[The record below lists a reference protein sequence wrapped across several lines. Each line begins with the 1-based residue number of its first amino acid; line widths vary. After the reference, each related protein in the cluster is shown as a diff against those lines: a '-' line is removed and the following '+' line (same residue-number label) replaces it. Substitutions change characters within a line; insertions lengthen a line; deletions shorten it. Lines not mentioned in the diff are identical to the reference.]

1 MNLNKSK
8 GMMEAEIS
16 EALIKF
22 EKEYMGRGPAE
33 TKTYIIE
40 DMIIVRMKGVL
51 NKAEEQLA
59 KSEEGLFLIKKL
71 RVTLLEKSR
80 SLLDA
85 IVFDITGEKVVSMHN
100 DVSTITGERIVI
112 FTLNRSIGKKI
123 QEKS

>member
-1 MNLNKSK
+1 
-8 GMMEAEIS
+8 MEAEVS

-40 DMIIVRMKGVL
+40 DMIIVRLKGVL

-80 SLLDA
+80 SLLEA
-85 IVFDITGEKVVSMHN
+85 IVFDITGANVVSMHT
-100 DVSTITGERIVI
+100 DISTVTGERMVI
-112 FTLNRSIGKKI
+112 FTLDRNIEKKV